1 MNNQMRTV
9 AKVWGAACF
18 AICAGLGQSET
29 SSLSESLA
37 AVSIPTTAARPLHW
51 VNQHE
56 CDGGQARLH
65 AGRFALSNRAGR
77 LSAYARWSEPSDYGR
92 REPARTEQPRNPHSD
107 YGRRFYARRQSHYQQ
122 AGEKGEIQRVTPD
135 VQRRK
140 GYPRRMFSPIDERK
154 VHAPAPSPGGET
166 DLNFRDYW

>member
-56 CDGGQARLH
+56 CDGATSVVKRVCMQGDSLCPD
-65 AGRFALSNRAGR
+65 RAGR
-77 LSAYARWSEPSDYGR
+77 LSAHARWSEPSDYGR
-92 REPARTEQPRNPHSD
+92 REPARPEQPRNTHSD
-107 YGRRFYARRQSHYQQ
+107 YGRRA
-122 AGEKGEIQRVTPD
+122 
-135 VQRRK
+135 
-140 GYPRRMFSPIDERK
+140 
-154 VHAPAPSPGGET
+154 
-166 DLNFRDYW
+166 